1 MADVEIRMPTELLE
15 RLSKLGS
22 RQDEISARVPE
33 AGAEVL
39 EAKMRSSL
47 AAAVGKDTK
56 YESRSTGELLGAL
69 GTSPVLVDRN
79 GNSNIKVGFSE
90 PHSGGVSN
98 AKLASIIEYG
108 KYGQQPKP
116 FRKRARAAAKPPV
129 RNAMMAKLEEE
140 LSKI

>member
-22 RQDEISARVPE
+22 RQDEISARVLE

-108 KYGQQPKP
+108 KYGQQPSP
-116 FRKRARAAAKPPV
+116 FESARGRQQKH
-129 RNAMMAKLEEE
+129 RCAMQ
-140 LSKI
+140 

>member
-1 MADVEIRMPTELLE
+1 MADVEIKMPTELLE
-15 RLSKLGS
+15 RLSKLGA
-22 RQDEISARVPE
+22 RQDEISARVLE

-39 EAKMRSSL
+39 EAKMRSAL
-47 AAAVGKDTK
+47 AGAVGKDTK

-69 GTSPVLVDRN
+69 GTSPVLIDRN

-108 KYGQQPKP
+108 KHGQQPKP
-116 FRKRARAAAKPPV
+116 FRKRAQTAARAPV